1 MAASFGSGLGGVIG
15 GALASDDL
23 NSASNAINSNV
34 NDVNSKIDPYV
45 QFGTGLLDKT
55 GAAIDKLSST
65 AGTQSYQDFMAGYQ
79 GSPAQTY
86 QTGQATAQ
94 INNTAAAQ
102 GGLLSGANLRSINQT
117 TQDISST
124 YANNA
129 YTQYLAGNAQNFGQ
143 LNTVIGDMFQ
153 GIGVGQT
160 ATGQEAG
167 VVSSQ
172 NSAQAAIAQSQAKAD
187 MAIGSGVGDMFSG
200 LGGMMKK

>member
-1 MAASFGSGLGGVIG
+1 MSDVGSGLGGIVG
-15 GALASDDL
+15 GIMAKDDL

-34 NDVNSKIDPYV
+34 NDVTSKTDPYV

-55 GAAIDKLSST
+55 GAAIDNLSGA
-65 AGTQSYQDFMAGYQ
+65 AGTQSYQDFMKNYQ

-86 QTGQATAQ
+86 QTTQADKAISAT
-94 INNTAAAQ
+94 NLAA
-102 GGLLSGANLRSINQT
+102 GGFLSGANLRSINQT
-117 TQDISST
+117 SQDIAST

-129 YTQYLAGNAQNFGQ
+129 YTQYLAGNNQNFGQ
-143 LNTVIGDMFQ
+143 LNTVVGDLFQ

-172 NSAQAAIAQSQAKAD
+172 NSAQAAIAQSEAKAD
-187 MAIGSGVGDMFSG
+187 TGIGAGVGSLFSG
-200 LGGMMKK
+200 LSSLAKK